1 MWKLFTWNIIV
12 IVKLDANWWM
22 SQNLILFAA
31 VADIWTSAHSENSLK
46 SQRSIILWQ
55 NGPSARHVS
64 RKPIHPCKLTHCAHR
79 YTQIH
84 KYTNAQ
90 ICKYTNVQIC
100 IYTNTQPHKLNCEHS
115 MAKQARRAVL
125 CWFPETDSKQRLA
138 QSSLTLNTQS
148 GENSNKGKYPFL
160 PIKQDGE
167 A

>member
-1 MWKLFTWNIIV
+1 MNESESDFVCSSGRHLNI
-12 IVKLDANWWM
+12 
-22 SQNLILFAA
+22 
-31 VADIWTSAHSENSLK
+31 SAHSENSLK

-84 KYTNAQ
+84 KYTNTQ
-90 ICKYTNVQIC
+90 IYKCSN
-100 IYTNTQPHKLNCEHS
+100 TNTQLQPHKLNCEHS

>member
-1 MWKLFTWNIIV
+1 MNMWNLFTWNIIV
-12 IVKLDANWWM
+12 IVRLDANWWM

-84 KYTNAQ
+84 KCTNNKYANIQMFKYASIQ
-90 ICKYTNVQIC
+90 IHNPINSTVSIPWQN
-100 IYTNTQPHKLNCEHS
+100 
-115 MAKQARRAVL
+115 RRAEL
-125 CWFPETDSKQRLA
+125 CSVGSRKLIQSKGLLRA
-138 QSSLTLNTQS
+138 RSL
-148 GENSNKGKYPFL
+148 
-160 PIKQDGE
+160 
-167 A
+167 